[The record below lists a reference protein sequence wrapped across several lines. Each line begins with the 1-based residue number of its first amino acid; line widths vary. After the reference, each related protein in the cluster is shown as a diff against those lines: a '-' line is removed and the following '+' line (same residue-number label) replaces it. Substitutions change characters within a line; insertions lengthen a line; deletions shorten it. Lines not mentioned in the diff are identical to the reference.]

1 MSVPLDD
8 LATVAARAARAGGDL
23 LASRFR
29 DGRVPGE
36 YKTDDVKTD
45 ADVAAEERVLAVL
58 EDTYPDH
65 ATHGEESGR
74 RGDSEY
80 VWVVDPLDGTNNFA
94 AGFPAFATAV
104 CCLRDDEPVAGAVY
118 EPLPDSLFRATRGGG
133 ATVAP
138 AAVATD
144 PDRAHEATPVSADS
158 DVPLDSGTVSFVIGL
173 PAVRDPERSAR
184 ADALADALDDECKR
198 VLQSWSPCVDW
209 GMLASGGSEAVVCY
223 HPDPFEQYVG
233 SLLAEESDAA
243 VRSDD
248 DAGLYVAA
256 ADATVADRLATVA
269 RETVAE

>member
-36 YKTDDVKTD
+36 YKVDDVKTD

-58 EDTYPDH
+58 EDAYPDH

-74 RGDSEY
+74 RGDAEH
-80 VWVVDPLDGTNNFA
+80 VWIIDPLDGTNNFA

-118 EPLPDSLFRATRGGG
+118 EPLPDSLFRVTRGGG
-133 ATVAP
+133 GTVAP

-144 PDRAHEATPVSADS
+144 PDRAGEATPLSADS
-158 DVPLDSGTVSFVIGL
+158 DVPLDGGTVSFVIGL
-173 PAVRDPERSAR
+173 PAVRDPDRSAR
-184 ADALADALDDECKR
+184 ADALADALDGECKR

-233 SLLAEESDAA
+233 SLLAEESGAA
-243 VRSDD
+243 VRADD
-248 DAGLYVAA
+248 DLGLYVAA
-256 ADATVADRLATVA
+256 ADGAVADRLATVA
-269 RETVAE
+269 REAVAE